1 MFSRKS
7 FRQALL
13 REGLKAIVVIVVAG
27 GIAFIGSSQISRS
40 STSLT
45 EGRRAL
51 ATLQTQQAA
60 VGSLQEQLVKIG
72 DADTEIEEGFVP
84 LPSIDR
90 PIAAIEALAG
100 THGLLH
106 RALRFDTPR
115 PLTDVTVTA
124 PFGITRAPFTIT
136 LTGRGNDLIAYLN
149 ALERLPYFIRV
160 DGLTITA
167 PQDGSW
173 NNEASV
179 TLQGSL
185 DFRSE

>member
-1 MFSRKS
+1 MFSHKS

-13 REGLKAIVVIVVAG
+13 REGLKAIIVIVVAG
-27 GIAFIGSSQISRS
+27 TIAFIGSSRISRS

-51 ATLQTQQAA
+51 ATLQVQQAA
-60 VGSLQEQLVKIG
+60 VGSLQDQLVKIG
-72 DADTEIEEGFVP
+72 HADTKIEESFVP

-90 PIAAIEALAG
+90 PIAAIETLAG
-100 THGLLH
+100 THGLVH
-106 RALRFDTPR
+106 RALRFDVPQ
-115 PLTDVTVTA
+115 PLSAAPATA

-136 LTGRGNDLIAYLN
+136 LAGRGNDLIAYLN
-149 ALERLPYFIRV
+149 ALEHLPYFIRI

-185 DFRSE
+185 DFRSQ